1 MSLSPPAPV
10 RVPDREWHNFYI
22 RANKAGY
29 QTNEPVH
36 IKDPESPTLLRQLVY
51 RAVNEEGLSM
61 ARGAELLGTS
71 IAEMEQFCG
80 LAVT

>member
-1 MSLSPPAPV
+1 MHS
-10 RVPDREWHNFYI
+10 
-22 RANKAGY
+22 
-29 QTNEPVH
+29 
-36 IKDPESPTLLRQLVY
+36 KDPESPTLLRQLVY